1 MEQIKIGDWLV
12 HEPTG
17 DTFKAQQ
24 IWGEYVLVDD
34 CIDSGDVWLLS
45 ECRKAT
51 SFEIEE
57 EIKRRKGER
66 V

>member
-1 MEQIKIGDWLV
+1 MNFQIGDWLV
-12 HEPTG
+12 HEPSG
-17 DTFKAQQ
+17 DVFKALE

-51 SFEIEE
+51 SDEIERE
-57 EIKRRKGER
+57 KRKRGE
-66 V
+66 